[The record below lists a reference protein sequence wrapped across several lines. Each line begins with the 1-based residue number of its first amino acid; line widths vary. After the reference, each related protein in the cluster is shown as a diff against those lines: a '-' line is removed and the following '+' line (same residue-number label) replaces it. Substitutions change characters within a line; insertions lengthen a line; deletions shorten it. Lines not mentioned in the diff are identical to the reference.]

1 LLLRYAAKDPG
12 LIARGAQRPDGAAD
26 ARWLP
31 QQH

>member
-1 LLLRYAAKDPG
+1 LQYAAKDPD

-31 QQH
+31 Q